1 MNVSAERL
9 FADDRFTTS
18 KTSYR
23 LKTEELTLRDLGF
36 SEGATAAQIFKE
48 STRTD

>member
-9 FADDRFTTS
+9 FADDSFSTS

-23 LKTEELTLRDLGF
+23 LKTEELTLRDLCF